1 VSGVDRSQRAILAT
15 QRPHAGTPPACAI
28 HSAAVKHAA
37 DAAGFRWSVRVYFED
52 TDAAGIVYYANYL
65 KYFERCRSEWLR
77 ALGIDQRKLA
87 ERDRRGFVVA
97 DLSVRYHRPARLD
110 DVLVI
115 DAAIL
120 QRARSYLVFKQKAC
134 LGDELL
140 AEASVKVACVDSQTL
155 APARLPARLT
165 DRLAVLPASLTS

>member
-1 VSGVDRSQRAILAT
+1 
-15 QRPHAGTPPACAI
+15 
-28 HSAAVKHAA
+28 
-37 DAAGFRWSVRVYFED
+37 
-52 TDAAGIVYYANYL
+52 
-65 KYFERCRSEWLR
+65 
-77 ALGIDQRKLA
+77 
-87 ERDRRGFVVA
+87 
-97 DLSVRYHRPARLD
+97 VRYHRPARLD

-165 DRLAVLPASLTS
+165 DRLAVLPASLTA